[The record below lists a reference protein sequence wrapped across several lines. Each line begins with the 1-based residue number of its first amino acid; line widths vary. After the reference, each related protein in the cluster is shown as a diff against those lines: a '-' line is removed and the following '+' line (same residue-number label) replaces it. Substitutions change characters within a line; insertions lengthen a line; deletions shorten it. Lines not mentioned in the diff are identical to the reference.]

1 MLDSA
6 RQLPPGQHAVELE
19 RFGLPQF
26 ARRHVDPP
34 ARPVLTVGGAVRRP
48 TQLDVAEL
56 LARLPR
62 REQRSDLHCVTTW
75 SALDLAWSGAP
86 FRDVAQLIVGVVQ
99 PDPRAHWLMAAGLD
113 GFQSCLSLD
122 DVLADDV
129 LLADRLHGAALS
141 PAHGAPLGWLCRR
154 STATRASSTW
164 PRWSTGTPTQPVRP
178 AFGNTPAVVS
188 LRRSAAGF
196 FPASSGAGYGP
207 WRCQWRGGP
216 TGVGERLPLR
226 SGRQHLVVQQLPEHR
241 RRGPTPGHPS

>member
-48 TQLDVAEL
+48 TQLDVGEL

-141 PAHGAPLGWLCRR
+141 PAHGAPLRL
-154 STATRASSTW
+154 
-164 PRWSTGTPTQPVRP
+164 VVP
-178 AFGNTPAVVS
+178 AQYGYKSVKHLAALEYRHTY
-188 LRRSAAGF
+188 AAG
-196 FPASSGAGYGP
+196 SAGLREHPRGRVAQEERSRFLP
-207 WRCQWRGGP
+207 GFVWRRIWALA
-216 TGVGERLPLR
+216 LPVARRPYR
-226 SGRQHLVVQQLPEHR
+226 SR
-241 RRGPTPGHPS
+241 